1 MDNVIFLD
9 FQAKT
14 KIKMPS
20 IQLPRSKQSI
30 FTKSKA
36 GQNIID
42 IRPKIRED
50 RREKRRT
57 IMSGLM
63 NAAIIAPSIGL
74 IRPTDV
80 HLYDISRTGISF
92 DLPKKYGIKKDEKL
106 SMRLYLNPRDFFEF
120 DILITDHSR
129 SIEGIDLFCRY
140 GARFHQ
146 PDEYNKDI
154 IKNLV
159 NFIESVSHILNKD
172 RGEVLFSNI

>member
-14 KIKMPS
+14 KIKVPS

-30 FTKSKA
+30 FAKSKT

-42 IRPKIRED
+42 IRPKIKED

-57 IMSGLM
+57 IISGLM

-80 HLYDISRTGISF
+80 HLYDISKTGISF
-92 DLPKKYGIKKDEKL
+92 DLHKKYGLKKDEKL
-106 SMRLYLNPRDFFEF
+106 GMRFYVNHIDFFKLN
-120 DILITDHSR
+120 ILITGHPR
-129 SIEGIDLFCRY
+129 SIEEIDPFCRY
-140 GARFHQ
+140 GAKFQQ
-146 PDEYNKDI
+146 PDEYSQNI

-159 NFIESVSHILNKD
+159 NFIESVSHILHKD